1 MKDLEM
7 KSEKEVRVSLGLHRE
22 ALSYTREEF
31 KNRLIK
37 IKVEENL
44 DIDPADDVVID
55 RLYKQMQHIERSI
68 IRELEWILEDELK
81 HSDDWVN
88 EVLSNI

>member
-1 MKDLEM
+1 M

-22 ALSYTREEF
+22 ALSYTKEEF

-37 IKVEENL
+37 IKDEEKL
-44 DIDPADDVVID
+44 DIDPEDEVVID
-55 RLYKQMQHIERSI
+55 RLFKEMQHIERSI

-88 EVLSNI
+88 EVLSNL

>member
-1 MKDLEM
+1 M

-22 ALSYTREEF
+22 ALSYTKEEF
-31 KNRLIK
+31 KERLIK
-37 IKVEENL
+37 IKDEEKLN
-44 DIDPADDVVID
+44 IDPEDEVVID
-55 RLYKQMQHIERSI
+55 RLFKEMQHIERSI

-88 EVLSNI
+88 EVLSNL

>member
-1 MKDLEM
+1 M

-22 ALSYTREEF
+22 ALSYTKEEF
-31 KNRLIK
+31 KKRLIK
-37 IKVEENL
+37 IRDEEKL
-44 DIDPADDVVID
+44 DIDPEDEAVID
-55 RLYKQMQHIERSI
+55 RLFKEMQHIERSI

-88 EVLSNI
+88 EILSNL

>member
-1 MKDLEM
+1 M

-22 ALSYTREEF
+22 ALSYTKEEF
-31 KNRLIK
+31 KERQIK
-37 IKVEENL
+37 IKDEEKL
-44 DIDPADDVVID
+44 DIDPDDEVVID
-55 RLYKQMQHIERSI
+55 RLFKEMQHIERSI

-88 EVLSNI
+88 EVLSNL

>member
-1 MKDLEM
+1 M

-22 ALSYTREEF
+22 ALSYTKEEF
-31 KNRLIK
+31 KERLIK
-37 IKVEENL
+37 IKDEEKL
-44 DIDPADDVVID
+44 DINPEDEVVID
-55 RLYKQMQHIERSI
+55 RLFKEMQHIERSI

-88 EVLSNI
+88 EVLSNL

>member
-1 MKDLEM
+1 M

-22 ALSYTREEF
+22 AMSYTKEEF

-37 IKVEENL
+37 IKNEEKL
-44 DIDPADDVVID
+44 DINPEDEVVID
-55 RLYKQMQHIERSI
+55 RLFKEMQHIERSI

-81 HSDDWVN
+81 HSADWVN
-88 EVLSNI
+88 EVLSNL

>member
-1 MKDLEM
+1 M

>member
-1 MKDLEM
+1 MKDLDM
-7 KSEKEVRVSLGLHRE
+7 KSEKEVRDSLGLHRE
-22 ALSYTREEF
+22 ALSYTKEEF

>member
-1 MKDLEM
+1 M

-31 KNRLIK
+31 KSRLIK
-37 IKVEENL
+37 IKDEEKL
-44 DIDPADDVVID
+44 DIDPDDEVVID
-55 RLYKQMQHIERSI
+55 RLFKEMQHIERSI

-88 EVLSNI
+88 EVLSNL

>member
-1 MKDLEM
+1 M

-22 ALSYTREEF
+22 AMSYTKEEF

-37 IKVEENL
+37 IKNEEKL
-44 DIDPADDVVID
+44 DINPEDEVVID
-55 RLYKQMQHIERSI
+55 RLFKEMQHIERSI

-81 HSDDWVN
+81 HSADWVH
-88 EVLSNI
+88 EVLSNL

>member
-1 MKDLEM
+1 M

-22 ALSYTREEF
+22 ALSYTKEEF

-37 IKVEENL
+37 IKEEENL
-44 DIDPADDVVID
+44 DINPGDEAVID
-55 RLYKQMQHIERSI
+55 RLFKQMQHIERSI

-81 HSDDWVN
+81 HTDDWVN
-88 EVLSNI
+88 EVLSNL

>member
-1 MKDLEM
+1 M

-22 ALSYTREEF
+22 ALSYTKEEF
-31 KNRLIK
+31 KERLIK
-37 IKVEENL
+37 IKDEEKL
-44 DIDPADDVVID
+44 DIDPDDEVVID
-55 RLYKQMQHIERSI
+55 RLFKEMQHIERSI

-88 EVLSNI
+88 EVLSNL

>member
-1 MKDLEM
+1 M

-22 ALSYTREEF
+22 ALSYTKEEF
-31 KNRLIK
+31 KSRLIK
-37 IKVEENL
+37 IKDEEKL
-44 DIDPADDVVID
+44 DIDPDDEVVID
-55 RLYKQMQHIERSI
+55 RLFKEMQHIERSI

-88 EVLSNI
+88 EVLSNL

>member
-1 MKDLEM
+1 M

-22 ALSYTREEF
+22 ALSYTKEEF
-31 KNRLIK
+31 KERLIK
-37 IKVEENL
+37 IKDEEKLN
-44 DIDPADDVVID
+44 IDPDDEVVID
-55 RLYKQMQHIERSI
+55 RLFKEMQHIERSI

-88 EVLSNI
+88 EVLSNL

>member
-1 MKDLEM
+1 M

-22 ALSYTREEF
+22 ALSYTKEEF
-31 KNRLIK
+31 KERLIK
-37 IKVEENL
+37 IKDEEKL
-44 DIDPADDVVID
+44 DIDPDDEVVID
-55 RLYKQMQHIERSI
+55 RLYKEMQHIERSI

-88 EVLSNI
+88 EVLSNL

>member
-1 MKDLEM
+1 M

-22 ALSYTREEF
+22 ALSYTKEEF
-31 KNRLIK
+31 KERLIK
-37 IKVEENL
+37 IKDEEKLN
-44 DIDPADDVVID
+44 IDSDDEVVID
-55 RLYKQMQHIERSI
+55 RLYKEMQHIERSI

-88 EVLSNI
+88 EVLSNL